1 MNQLEHPAVSN
12 ALRTGWPDG
21 KAPQEP
27 ICPVCQSPCGEIY
40 VSTQGYIVGC
50 DECIKTKDAWEEP
63 ECFPG
68 ED

>member
-1 MNQLEHPAVSN
+1 MEQLEHPAITN

-27 ICPVCQSPCGEIY
+27 ICPICHASCGEIY
-40 VSTQGYIVGC
+40 VTKDYEIVGC
-50 DECIKTKDAWEEP
+50 DECIKTQDALETD

-68 ED
+68 RI